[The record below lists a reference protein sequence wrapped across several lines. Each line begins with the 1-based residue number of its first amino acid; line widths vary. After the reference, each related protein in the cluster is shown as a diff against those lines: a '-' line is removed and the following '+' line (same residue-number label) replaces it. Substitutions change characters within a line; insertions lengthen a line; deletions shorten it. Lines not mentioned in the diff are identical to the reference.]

1 MERSKRIQADQM
13 MQIVTTYTSCP
24 LNRRV
29 ASYERAD
36 CARIGIVEII
46 IVDEVIATAGPLRQE
61 RASSGYLFL
70 YDLLNLSNLLL
81 KLSSRLFNVAFGFEF

>member
-1 MERSKRIQADQM
+1 MRSIASQTFFLKFLLERSKRIQADQM

-61 RASSGYLFL
+61 RARWVLISL
-70 YDLLNLSNLLL
+70 
-81 KLSSRLFNVAFGFEF
+81 

>member
-1 MERSKRIQADQM
+1 MHLA
-13 MQIVTTYTSCP
+13 SCP
-24 LNRRV
+24 LNRCV

-81 KLSSRLFNVAFGFEF
+81 KLSSHVFSVAFGFEF